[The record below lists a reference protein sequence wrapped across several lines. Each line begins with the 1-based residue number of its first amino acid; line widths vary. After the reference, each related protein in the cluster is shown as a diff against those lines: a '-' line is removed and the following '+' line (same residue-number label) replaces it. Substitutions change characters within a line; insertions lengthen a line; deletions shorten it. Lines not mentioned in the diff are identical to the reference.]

1 MTRSV
6 IEQMLHRKSIRSFTG
21 EAVAE
26 KDLET
31 ILQAAQ
37 RAPTSINGQ
46 QISLI
51 YTRDKAKLAEIAQ
64 ICGGQAH
71 IAEADVFVAIVI
83 DFSRTAIAIQQ
94 LGAQQIIEQSAE
106 GILVGAV
113 DAGIML
119 SFLQMA
125 AESLGYGTTAIGAV
139 RKHPEKMTAL
149 FELPPKTFI
158 AVGTTIGVPSP
169 QAKAEP
175 SKPRVPYDS
184 FVMQEKY
191 QPEKVKQGVVAYEV
205 IFKDF
210 LNTHQKTDQ
219 PSYCE
224 KVTSYYTQIY
234 YNKTATAM
242 QAQGFVF
249 KDHEV

>member
-1 MTRSV
+1 MTEHV
-6 IEQMLHRKSIRSFTG
+6 IKQMLQRKSVRSFTG
-21 EAVAE
+21 ERVSD

-83 DFSRTAIAIQQ
+83 DFNRTALAIQQ
-94 LGAQQIIEQSAE
+94 LGAKQMIEQSAE
-106 GILVGAV
+106 GIMVGAV

-149 FELPPKTFI
+149 FELPPKTLI

-175 SKPRVPYDS
+175 CKPRVPYES
-184 FVMQEKY
+184 FAMQEIY
-191 QPEKVKQGVVAYEV
+191 QPEKVKQGVIAYETC
-205 IFKDF
+205 FKDF
-210 LNTHQKTDQ
+210 LSHHQKTDQ

-224 KVTSYYTQIY
+224 KVTNYYTQIY
-234 YNKTATAM
+234 YNKTAKVM
-242 QAQGFVF
+242 HAQGFEF
-249 KDHEV
+249 KDEE